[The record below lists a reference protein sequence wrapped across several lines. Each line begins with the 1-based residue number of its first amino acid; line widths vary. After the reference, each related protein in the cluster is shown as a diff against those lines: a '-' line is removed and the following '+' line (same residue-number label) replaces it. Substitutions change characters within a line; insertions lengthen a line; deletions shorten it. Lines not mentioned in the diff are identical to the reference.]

1 MYRQLLI
8 FLILSILSFGDIK
21 AQPEPCVDPPMM
33 TSLCDDACIICDID
47 GFEGRHEGTTPGTGP
62 PDFCTI
68 VQHNIRW
75 IGFIAGSVDLEINL
89 AVSNCV
95 QGPGLEI
102 GIYEG
107 INCENYQQVS
117 QCWGAQTAVSE
128 GTSKNFSN
136 TVPLVIGQYYYLV
149 MDGAFGDNC
158 DWKFTVIS
166 GSTQVAPLTTSGNIL
181 GDETVCPDLP
191 FIYNINAPTGA
202 TEFDWTVNGS
212 AVNTTADSI
221 EYTFPNDGNYTI
233 CVTARNACDE
243 APPTCI
249 IVQVNSVPDTEI
261 IDILCEGDSFIVANT
276 VIYEGGFYQF
286 DLQNIDGCDSLVI
299 VELTEIVTPILDIDV
314 DICDGDTLS
323 IGNTPFTQT
332 GIYQEILT
340 SVFGCD
346 SIVNLDLFTIVCNI
360 TSDDSFTSPICFGE
374 SSGSIDFNVVNGTPP
389 FTYTWME
396 LNNVLSGSGN
406 IASAGEVVSINN
418 LPMGTYLITILD
430 NFGNSDI
437 IISEVTEPSEMS
449 LDFTASDFNG
459 VNVSC
464 EDSQD
469 GSLQVLASG
478 GVPNYAYDWA
488 SSQTTDM
495 INNLPAGNYTVT
507 VTDNSGCSIV
517 RNFEMIAP
525 PPLSLAAEFSN
536 PICDGPSTGFVNV
549 IQSSGGISPY
559 TYSMDGNNFTTD
571 LLFENLTEGTYELE
585 MMDANGCL
593 FSITETLVA
602 PQIPEIDLGEN
613 VEINLG
619 ETYTFQTA
627 FNNVSLQEI
636 IWTPTDGFDC
646 EDCLAPTFLPLNSG
660 NYTLF
665 VSSEDECPATDSIT
679 ITVNKFRQF
688 FAPNAF
694 SPNFDGYN
702 DYFTLYG
709 GMEVELIK
717 KLTVFNRWGA
727 VVFEGNELDSGV
739 ETQGWNGTF
748 NGKTVNPDVYI
759 WIAELQFLDGEVI
772 SYSGDLT
779 VTK

>member
-1 MYRQLLI
+1 MYRQILLFLI
-8 FLILSILSFGDIK
+8 FIILSSGKIY
-21 AQPEPCVDPPMM
+21 AQPEPCIDPPTM
-33 TSLCDDACIICDID
+33 TSFCEDACIICDID
-47 GFEGRHEGTTPGTGP
+47 GFEGRHESTISGLAPF
-62 PDFCTI
+62 DFCTI
-68 VQHNIRW
+68 VQHNIQW
-75 IGFIAGSVDLEINL
+75 IGFIAGSENLEINL

-158 DWKFTVIS
+158 DWKFTVVS

-181 GDETVCPDLP
+181 GDQTVCPGLP
-191 FIYNINAPTGA
+191 FIYNVNAPSGA
-202 TEFDWTVNGS
+202 TEFDWTINSS
-212 AVNTTADSI
+212 AINTTADSI
-221 EYTFPNDGNYTI
+221 EFTFPVDGNYTI
-233 CVTARNACDE
+233 CAIARNACDE

-249 IVQVNSVPDTEI
+249 VVQVNSVPDTEI
-261 IDILCEGDSFIVANT
+261 IDFLCEGDSFLVANT

-286 DLQNIDGCDSLVI
+286 NLQNFEGCDSLVI
-299 VELTEIVTPILDIDV
+299 VDLTEIVTPVLDIDV

-323 IGNTPFTQT
+323 IGSTPFTQT
-332 GIYQEILT
+332 GIYQEVLT

-346 SIVNLDLFTIVCNI
+346 SIINLDLFTIVCNI
-360 TSDDSFTSPICFGE
+360 TSDDSFTPPICFGE
-374 SSGSIDFNVVNGTPP
+374 SSGSIDFNILNGTPP
-389 FTYTWME
+389 FTYTWIE
-396 LNNVLSGSGN
+396 LNNTLSGSGN
-406 IASAGEVVSINN
+406 IASAGEIVTINN
-418 LPMGTYLITILD
+418 LPKGTYLITILD

-449 LDFTASDFNG
+449 LDFEASDFNG

-464 EDSQD
+464 ENSLD
-469 GSLQVLASG
+469 GNLQALATG
-478 GVPNYAYDWA
+478 GVPNYAYAW
-488 SSQTTDM
+488 SSNQTSDL
-495 INNLPAGNYTVT
+495 ISNLPLGNYNVT

-517 RNFEMIAP
+517 GDFEMIAP
-525 PPLSLAAEFSN
+525 TALNLTAEFSN

-549 IQSSGGISPY
+549 IQNGGGIVPY
-559 TYSMDGNNFTTD
+559 TFSLDGNNFTSD
-571 LLFENLTEGTYELE
+571 ILFENLTEGTYELE
-585 MMDANGCL
+585 MMDANGCI
-593 FSITETLVA
+593 FSIIETLVA

-613 VEINLG
+613 ITINLG
-619 ETYTFQTA
+619 ETFTFQTA
-627 FNNVSLQEI
+627 FNNVNLQEI
-636 IWTPTDGFDC
+636 IWTPSNGFDC

-665 VSSEDECPATDSIT
+665 VSSEDDCPATDSIM

-709 GMEVELIK
+709 GPEVELIK

-727 VVFEGNELDSGV
+727 VVFEGNDLDSSAD
-739 ETQGWNGTF
+739 TQGWNGIF

-759 WIAELQFLDGEVI
+759 WIAEIQFLDGEVI

>member
-1 MYRQLLI
+1 MYRQLLLFI
-8 FLILSILSFGDIK
+8 FSILFFGRII
-21 AQPEPCVDPPMM
+21 AQPEPCTDPPMM
-33 TSLCDDACIICDID
+33 TSLCEDACIICDID
-47 GFEGRHEGTTPGTGP
+47 GFEGRHEGFTPGTGP

-117 QCWGAQTAVSE
+117 QCWGAQTAVAE

-158 DWKFTVIS
+158 DWQFTVIS

-181 GDETVCPDLP
+181 GDETVCPNSP
-191 FIYNINAPTGA
+191 FTYNINAPTGA

-212 AVNTTADSI
+212 AINTAADSI
-221 EYTFPNDGNYTI
+221 EYTFPNDGDYTI

-243 APPTCI
+243 APPTCT

-261 IDILCEGDSFIVANT
+261 IDILCEGDSFFVANT
-276 VIYEGGFYQF
+276 VIYEGGLYQF
-286 DLQNIDGCDSLVI
+286 DLLNIDGCDSLVI
-299 VELTEIVTPILDIDV
+299 VDLTEIVTPVLDIDV
-314 DICDGDTLS
+314 DICEGDTLS

-332 GIYQEILT
+332 GIYQEVLT

-346 SIVNLDLFTIVCNI
+346 SIVHLDLFTIVCNI
-360 TSDDSFTSPICFGE
+360 TSDDSVTPPICFGE

-406 IASAGEVVSINN
+406 ITSVGEVATINN
-418 LPMGTYLITILD
+418 LPKGTYLITILD

-437 IISEVTEPSEMS
+437 IISEVTEPSEMN
-449 LDFTASDFNG
+449 LEFTASDFNG

-464 EDSQD
+464 EDSED
-469 GSLQVLASG
+469 GNLQVLASG
-478 GVPNYAYDWA
+478 GVPNYTYDWT
-488 SSQTTDM
+488 SNQTTDM
-495 INNLPAGNYTVT
+495 INNLSAGNYTVT
-507 VTDNSGCSIV
+507 ITDNSGCSIIG
-517 RNFEMIAP
+517 NFEMIAP
-525 PPLSLAAEFSN
+525 ASLSLTAEFSH
-536 PICDGPSTGFVNV
+536 PICDGPSTGFVNL

-559 TYSMDGNNFTTD
+559 TYSLDGNSFTTD

-585 MMDANGCL
+585 MMDANGCV
-593 FSITETLVA
+593 FSITESLVA

-613 VEINLG
+613 IEINLG
-619 ETYTFQTA
+619 ESYTFQTA
-627 FNNVSLQEI
+627 FNNVNLQEV
-636 IWTPTDGFDC
+636 IWTPSDGFDC
-646 EDCLAPTFLPLNSG
+646 EDCLAPTFSPLNSG

-679 ITVNKFRQF
+679 ITVNKFRHF

-709 GMEVELIK
+709 GIEVDLIK

-727 VVFEGNELDSGV
+727 VVFEGNELISGMD
-739 ETQGWNGTF
+739 TQGWNGTF
-748 NGKTVNPDVYI
+748 NGKTVNPDIYI
-759 WIAELQFLDGEVI
+759 WIAEIQFLDGQVI
-772 SYSGDLT
+772 LYSGDLT

>member
-8 FLILSILSFGDIK
+8 FLIFSILSLGEIN
-21 AQPEPCVDPPMM
+21 AQPEPCIDPPMM

-47 GFEGRHEGTTPGTGP
+47 GFEGRHDGSTPGTGP

-68 VQHNIRW
+68 IQHNIRW

-117 QCWGAQTAVSE
+117 QCWGAQTAVAE

-166 GSTQVAPLTTSGNIL
+166 GSTQVAPLTTSGNIS
-181 GDETVCPDLP
+181 GDQTVCPDLP
-191 FIYNINAPTGA
+191 FLYSVNAPSGA

-212 AVNTTADSI
+212 TINTVADFI

-233 CVTARNACDE
+233 CVTAKNACDE
-243 APPTCI
+243 APPTCT

-261 IDILCEGDSFIVANT
+261 IDILCEGDSFLVANT

-286 DLQNIDGCDSLVI
+286 DLLNIDGCDSLVI
-299 VELTEIVTPILDIDV
+299 VELTEVVTPVLDIDV

-332 GIYQEILT
+332 GIYQEVLT

-360 TSDDSFTSPICFGE
+360 TSDDSFTPPICFGE

-396 LNNVLSGSGN
+396 LNNTLSGSGN
-406 IASAGEVVSINN
+406 ITSAGEVVTIND
-418 LPMGTYLITILD
+418 LPKGTYLITILD

-437 IISEVTEPSEMS
+437 IISEVTEPSRIS
-449 LDFTASDFNG
+449 VDGVASEFNG
-459 VNVSC
+459 FNVSC
-464 EDSQD
+464 EDSDD
-469 GSLQVLASG
+469 GSLQIFASG
-478 GVPNYAYDWA
+478 GVPNYSYAWA
-488 SSQTTDM
+488 SNQTTDI
-495 INNLPAGNYTVT
+495 INNLTSGFYTVT
-507 VTDNSGCSIV
+507 VTDNSACSIV
-517 RNFEMIAP
+517 VVFEMTAP
-525 PPLSLAAEFSN
+525 PPLSLSAEFSN
-536 PICDGPSTGFVNV
+536 PICDGPTTGFVNV

-559 TYSMDGNNFTTD
+559 TYSLDGNDFTDD

-585 MMDANGCL
+585 MMDANGCI
-593 FSITETLVA
+593 FSVTETLIA

-613 VEINLG
+613 IEINLG

-627 FNNVSLQEI
+627 FNNVNLQEI
-636 IWTPTDGFDC
+636 VWTPTDGFDC
-646 EDCLAPTFLPLNSG
+646 EDCLAPTFLPLNSE

-665 VSSEDECPATDSIT
+665 VSSEDDCPAIDSIT
-679 ITVNKFRQF
+679 ITVSKFRQF

-709 GMEVELIK
+709 GIEVELIK

-727 VVFEGNELDSGV
+727 VVFEGNDLESGID
-739 ETQGWNGTF
+739 TQGWNGTF

-759 WIAELQFLDGEVI
+759 WIAEIQFLDGEVI

>member
-1 MYRQLLI
+1 MYRYLLLLLLFII
-8 FLILSILSFGDIK
+8 FPIGKIF
-21 AQPEPCVDPPMM
+21 AQPEPCIDPPTM
-33 TSLCDDACIICDID
+33 TSFCEDACIICDID
-47 GFEGRHEGTTPGTGP
+47 GFEGRHESSISGLGP
-62 PDFCTI
+62 SDFCTI
-68 VQHNIRW
+68 VQHNIQW

-117 QCWGAQTAVSE
+117 QCWGAQTAVEE

-181 GDETVCPDLP
+181 GDQTVCPDLP
-191 FIYNINAPTGA
+191 FIYNVNAPSGA
-202 TEFDWTVNGS
+202 TEFDWTINGLAIS
-212 AVNTTADSI
+212 TTVDSI
-221 EYTFPNDGNYTI
+221 EYTFPDDGNYTI

-243 APPTCI
+243 APPTCT
-249 IVQVNSVPDTEI
+249 VVEVNSVPDTEI
-261 IDILCEGDSFIVANT
+261 IDFLCEGDSFLVANT

-286 DLQNIDGCDSLVI
+286 NLENFEGCDSLVI
-299 VELTEIVTPILDIDV
+299 VDLTEIVTPVLDIDV
-314 DICDGDTLS
+314 DICDGDTLL
-323 IGNTPFTQT
+323 IGSTPYTQT
-332 GIYQEILT
+332 GIYQEVLA

-346 SIVNLDLFTIVCNI
+346 SIINLDLFTIVCNI
-360 TSDDSFTSPICFGE
+360 TSDDSFTPPICFGE
-374 SSGSIDFNVVNGTPP
+374 SSGSIDFNVVSGTPP

-396 LNNVLSGSGN
+396 LNNALSGAGN
-406 IASAGEVVSINN
+406 ITSTGEIVTINN
-418 LPMGTYLITILD
+418 LPKGTYLITILD

-449 LDFTASDFNG
+449 LAFEASDYNG
-459 VNVSC
+459 VNTSC
-464 EDSQD
+464 ENSVD
-469 GSLQVLASG
+469 GNLQALPLG
-478 GVPNYAYDWA
+478 GVPDYTYAW
-488 SSQTTDM
+488 SQSQTSDLITD
-495 INNLPAGNYTVT
+495 LPSGTYTVT

-517 RNFEMIAP
+517 GNFEMIAP
-525 PPLSLAAEFSN
+525 TALNLTAEFSN
-536 PICDGPSTGFVNV
+536 PICDGPTTGFINV
-549 IQSSGGISPY
+549 LQNSGGIAPY
-559 TYSMDGNNFTTD
+559 SFSLDGNNFTTD
-571 LLFENLTEGTYELE
+571 LLFEGLTEGIYELE
-585 MMDANGCL
+585 MMDTNGCI

-602 PQIPEIDLGEN
+602 PQIPTIDLGDN
-613 VEINLG
+613 VVINLG
-619 ETYTFQTA
+619 ETFTFQTA
-627 FNNVSLQEI
+627 FNNVNLQEI
-636 IWTPTDGFDC
+636 IWTPSDGFDC
-646 EDCLAPTFLPLNSG
+646 QDCLDPTFLPLNSG

-665 VSSEDECPATDSIT
+665 VSSEDDCPATDSIT

-709 GMEVELIK
+709 GPEVELIK

-727 VVFEGNELDSGV
+727 VVFEGNDLDSSV
-739 ETQGWNGTF
+739 DTQGWDGTF
-748 NGKTVNPDVYI
+748 NGKTVNPDVYV
-759 WIAELQFLDGEVI
+759 WIAEIQFLDGEVI

>member
-8 FLILSILSFGDIK
+8 FLIFSILSLGGIN
-21 AQPEPCVDPPMM
+21 AQPEPCIDPPMM

-47 GFEGRHEGTTPGTGP
+47 GFEGRHDGSTPGTGP

-68 VQHNIRW
+68 IQHNIRW

-117 QCWGAQTAVSE
+117 QCWGAQTAVAE

-166 GSTQVAPLTTSGNIL
+166 GSTQVAPLTTSGNIS
-181 GDETVCPDLP
+181 GEETVCPDLP
-191 FIYNINAPTGA
+191 FIYNVDAPSGA

-212 AVNTTADSI
+212 TINTAADSI
-221 EYTFPNDGNYTI
+221 EYTFPDDGNYII
-233 CVTARNACDE
+233 CVTAKNACDE
-243 APPTCI
+243 APPTCT

-261 IDILCEGDSFIVANT
+261 IDVLCEGDSFLVANT

-286 DLQNIDGCDSLVI
+286 DLQNIDGCDSMVI
-299 VELTEIVTPILDIDV
+299 VELTEIVTPVLDINV

-323 IGNTPFTQT
+323 IGNTSFTQT
-332 GIYQEILT
+332 GIYQEVLT

-346 SIVNLDLFTIVCNI
+346 SIINLDLFTIVCNI
-360 TSDDSFTSPICFGE
+360 SSDDSFTPPICFGE
-374 SSGSIDFNVVNGTPP
+374 SSGSINFNVVNGTPP

-396 LNNVLSGSGN
+396 LNNILSGSGN
-406 IASAGEVVSINN
+406 ITSAGEVITINN
-418 LPMGTYLITILD
+418 LPKGTYLITILD

-437 IISEVTEPSEMS
+437 IISDVTEPSEMN
-449 LDFTASDFNG
+449 LDFAASDFNG

-464 EDSQD
+464 EDSAD
-469 GSLQVLASG
+469 GNLQVLASG
-478 GVPNYAYDWA
+478 GVPNYDYVWA
-488 SSQTTDM
+488 SNETSDL
-495 INNLPAGNYTVT
+495 IDNLPPGNYTVT
-507 VTDNSGCSIV
+507 VTDNSGCSIIG
-517 RNFEMIAP
+517 NFEMIAP
-525 PPLSLAAEFSN
+525 PILSLTANFSN
-536 PICDGPSTGFVNV
+536 PICDGPTTGFVNV

-559 TYSMDGNNFTTD
+559 TFSLDGNNFTTD

-585 MMDANGCL
+585 MMDANGCI
-593 FSITETLVA
+593 FSVTETLIA
-602 PQIPEIDLGEN
+602 PQIPEIDLGGN
-613 VEINLG
+613 IEINLG
-619 ETYTFQTA
+619 EIYTFQTA
-627 FNNVSLQEI
+627 FNNVNLQEI
-636 IWTPTDGFDC
+636 VWTPTDGFDC

-665 VSSEDECPATDSIT
+665 VSSEDDCPATDSMT
-679 ITVNKFRQF
+679 ITVSKFRQF
-688 FAPNAF
+688 YAPNAF

-709 GMEVELIK
+709 GIEVELIK

-727 VVFEGNELDSGV
+727 VVFEGNDLESGMD
-739 ETQGWNGTF
+739 TQGWNGTF
-748 NGKTVNPDVYI
+748 NGKTVNPDLYI
-759 WIAELQFLDGEVI
+759 WIAEIQFLDGEVI

>member
-1 MYRQLLI
+1 MYRQLLF
-8 FLILSILSFGDIK
+8 FLIFSILVLGKIN
-21 AQPEPCVDPPMM
+21 AQPEPCIDPPMM
-33 TSLCDDACIICDID
+33 TSLCEDACIICDID
-47 GFEGRHEGTTPGTGP
+47 GFEGRHEGSTPGTGP

-117 QCWGAQTAVSE
+117 QCWGAQTAVAE

-158 DWKFTVIS
+158 DWKFTVVS
-166 GSTQVAPLTTSGNIL
+166 GSTQVAPLTTSGNIS
-181 GDETVCPDLP
+181 GEETVCPDLP
-191 FIYNINAPTGA
+191 FIYNVDAPSGA

-212 AVNTTADSI
+212 AINTAADSI
-221 EYTFPNDGNYTI
+221 EYTFPDDGNYTI
-233 CVTARNACDE
+233 CVTAKNACDE
-243 APPTCI
+243 APPTCT

-261 IDILCEGDSFIVANT
+261 IDILCEGDSFLVANT

-299 VELTEIVTPILDIDV
+299 VELTEIVTPVLDIDV

-332 GIYQEILT
+332 GIYQEVLT

-346 SIVNLDLFTIVCNI
+346 SIINLDLFTIVCNI
-360 TSDDSFTSPICFGE
+360 TSDDSFTPPICFGE

-389 FTYTWME
+389 FSYTWME
-396 LNNVLSGSGN
+396 LNNTLSGSGN
-406 IASAGEVVSINN
+406 IASAGEVITINN
-418 LPMGTYLITILD
+418 LTKGTYLITIVD

-437 IISEVTEPSEMS
+437 IISEVTEPSEMN
-449 LDFTASDFNG
+449 LDFAASDFNG

-464 EDSQD
+464 VDSSD
-469 GSLQVLASG
+469 GNLQVLASG
-478 GVPNYAYDWA
+478 GVPNYDYIWA
-488 SSQTTDM
+488 SNATSDL

-507 VTDNSGCSIV
+507 VTDNSGCSIIG
-517 RNFEMIAP
+517 NFEMIAP
-525 PPLSLAAEFSN
+525 PPLTLSADFSN
-536 PICDGPSTGFVNV
+536 PICDGPTTGFVNV

-559 TYSMDGNNFTTD
+559 TYSLDGNNFTTD

-585 MMDANGCL
+585 MMDANGCI

-613 VEINLG
+613 IEINLG
-619 ETYTFQTA
+619 EAYTFQTA
-627 FNNVSLQEI
+627 FNNVNLQEI
-636 IWTPTDGFDC
+636 VWTPTDGFDC
-646 EDCLAPTFLPLNSG
+646 EDCLVPTFLPLNSG

-709 GMEVELIK
+709 GIEVDLIK

-727 VVFEGNELDSGV
+727 VVFEGNDLESGMDT
-739 ETQGWNGTF
+739 EGWNGTF

-759 WIAELQFLDGEVI
+759 WLAEIQFLDGVVI